1 MRVSVF
7 LLITLGQTKWPKGT
21 VSRSFTA
28 KVMTV
33 LIIYQRHGA
42 YYMYPLILLPPPPP
56 FIIMTKA
63 VDLAIIKKQL
73 ASLYMFIHLL

>member
-33 LIIYQRHGA
+33 LITYQRHGA
-42 YYMYPLILLPPPPP
+42 YYMYPLILLPP
-56 FIIMTKA
+56 FIIMTTA